1 MLKKQNYKKG
11 KLVLNHQIKKQAESQ
26 VRGAANF
33 VGCENSHPVK
43 FPRLQKFAPC
53 ENSQAAKFAGC
64 QILQPPKFPR
74 LLLQSSINLLQ
85 NSSELNMSLRIQ
97 LMLDVFKSN

>member
-26 VRGAANF
+26 VRGAGNF
-33 VGCENSHPVK
+33 VGCENSHP
-43 FPRLQKFAPC
+43 
-53 ENSQAAKFAGC
+53 AKFAGC

-85 NSSELNMSLRIQ
+85 NSSELNMSLQIQ
-97 LMLDVFKSN
+97 LKLDVFKSN

>member
-26 VRGAANF
+26 VRGVGNF
-33 VGCENSHPVK
+33 AGCEFSHPEK
-43 FPRLQKFAPC
+43 FRKLR
-53 ENSQAAKFAGC
+53 NFAGC

-85 NSSELNMSLRIQ
+85 NSFELNMSLRIQ
-97 LMLDVFKSN
+97 LKLDVFKSN